1 MDKQAY
7 PQMRQIPYRVWARY
21 FGTGAQSY
29 QEALG
34 RRHDRRNV
42 FELCFEGWQHLVF
55 ICFDVPRLLSHSPAT
70 TTSQFKKKKP
80 SAYVVGLSQLHRE
93 HQHPFQLMLLLQHAK
108 KCAYM
113 PNCFSRVRLFVT
125 LWTSPPGSSVH
136 GILQERILEWVAVL
150 TSRGSFNPGIKP
162 VSHTSLAL
170 TGGFFTTSTT
180 WKARSAWPHDAGVS
194 AYLDDPITSQKEKWI
209 WNQKARVQVLTL
221 SLRSSWSWL
230 ENSLFPNCP
239 RT

>member
-70 TTSQFKKKKP
+70 TTSQFKKKKAISIRCWLKLASQGALASFLVDVAP
-80 SAYVVGLSQLHRE
+80 TACKEVCVHAKLLQSCQTLCDPMDQPARLLCPWDSVGKNTGVGCRAHLQGLFQSRDQTCVSYISCIGRWVLY
-93 HQHPFQLMLLLQHAK
+93 HQHH
-108 KCAYM
+108 
-113 PNCFSRVRLFVT
+113 
-125 LWTSPPGSSVH
+125 
-136 GILQERILEWVAVL
+136 LE
-150 TSRGSFNPGIKP
+150 
-162 VSHTSLAL
+162 
-170 TGGFFTTSTT
+170 
-180 WKARSAWPHDAGVS
+180 
-194 AYLDDPITSQKEKWI
+194 SQI
-209 WNQKARVQVLTL
+209 SMA
-221 SLRSSWSWL
+221 
-230 ENSLFPNCP
+230 P
-239 RT
+239 

>member
-108 KCAYM
+108 KQLSRRQIFSLVLSGKGKVSCDTSV
-113 PNCFSRVRLFVT
+113 FSRFLPEVLLTQRR
-125 LWTSPPGSSVH
+125 
-136 GILQERILEWVAVL
+136 ERKQ
-150 TSRGSFNPGIKP
+150 T
-162 VSHTSLAL
+162 
-170 TGGFFTTSTT
+170 
-180 WKARSAWPHDAGVS
+180 
-194 AYLDDPITSQKEKWI
+194 PI
-209 WNQKARVQVLTL
+209 L
-221 SLRSSWSWL
+221 SLGGNDSGAL
-230 ENSLFPNCP
+230 LAQGQ
-239 RT
+239 TALY